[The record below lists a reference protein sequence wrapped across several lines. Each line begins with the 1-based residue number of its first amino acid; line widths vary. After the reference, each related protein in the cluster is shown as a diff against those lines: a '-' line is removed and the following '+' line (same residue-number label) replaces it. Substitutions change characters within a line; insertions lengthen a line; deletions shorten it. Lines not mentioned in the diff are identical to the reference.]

1 MITLRPYQE
10 TAVTSITS
18 VGRGIV
24 VAPAGSGKTIIAA
37 AALDKVLRAR
47 IRPERAR
54 ICWIANTIEQCQQAQ
69 DAMSLFSSI
78 DELAEVS
85 VCCYAA
91 QPDLSGFDCVI
102 ADECHHV
109 ASECNARVFARC
121 KRVIWGFTA
130 TPIRADGLDITQV
143 IGEVVCEIER
153 EQLVEDGNLAK
164 CLVEW
169 LTVPASADI
178 SVKIENE
185 YNAIIEPKL
194 KAARAKTNNGDLP
207 QWIVE
212 EMSRTMFRF
221 AQKFGI
227 YENTTRDSLI
237 IEKARELISQ
247 GQSVIILVGRI
258 EHGETLMAQ
267 IDGSELAYS
276 GMGKKNRRAAL
287 GAFKAGGLR
296 CLIAT
301 QILEEGADLP
311 IASAL
316 INAAGG
322 KSTRKSV
329 QTTGRVLRPFEGKEC
344 GLVIDF
350 MDNSHGMLTAQS
362 WQRFKTYQ
370 KLNYKQRK

>member
-10 TAVTSITS
+10 TAVSSITS

-91 QPDLSGFDCVI
+91 QPDLSSFDCVI

-109 ASECNARVFARC
+109 ASDCNARVFARC

-164 CLVEW
+164 CQVEW

-185 YNAIIEPKL
+185 YNKHVRNWWTDEVK
-194 KAARAKTNNGDLP
+194 
-207 QWIVE
+207 
-212 EMSRTMFRF
+212 SRCLFQQ
-221 AQKFGI
+221 AQRFGI

-258 EHGETLMAQ
+258 EHGETLKAQ

-287 GAFKAGGLR
+287 DAFKAGELR

-301 QILEEGADLP
+301 QVLEEGFDAP

-316 INAAGG
+316 INASGG

-329 QTTGRVLRPFEGKEC
+329 QTTGRVLRPFKGKEC

-350 MDNSHGMLTAQS
+350 MDNSHGMLAAQS
-362 WQRFKTYQ
+362 WQRFKTYKQ
-370 KLNYKQRK
+370 LNYKQTK